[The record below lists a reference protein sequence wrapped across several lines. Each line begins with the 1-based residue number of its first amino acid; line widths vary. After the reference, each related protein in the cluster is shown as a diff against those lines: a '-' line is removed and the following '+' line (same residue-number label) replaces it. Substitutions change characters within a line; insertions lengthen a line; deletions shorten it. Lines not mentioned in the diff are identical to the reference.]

1 MNKMNAQEEAKKNIR
16 YFDTSSGTAHTE
28 QDMTANVV
36 GRKVMRTQDGSLVAM
51 ESRD

>member
-1 MNKMNAQEEAKKNIR
+1 MKAAEEAKKDIR
-16 YFDTSSGTAHTE
+16 YFDTSSGTAHNE

-51 ESRD
+51 D